1 MTVRILPSS
10 DEEAALWRTTLEVA
24 QLFRGWPWVI
34 IGAQAVMLLAHERG
48 RPAGRTTGDIDVVLD
63 IRVVVGGARAA
74 AGRLVEAGFEPS
86 AEHPHRFVRGTEQVD
101 LLAPDHLGPNAD
113 LTTVPPQT
121 TSEIP
126 GGTRAL
132 ATRHELEIDVVG
144 VGTGTVPAPS
154 LAGAL
159 VIKVRAW
166 QARRAARDLED
177 IVRLLD
183 LVTDAAAVRDELKVD
198 ERRRLGRI
206 AELQDERNSV
216 WRVARDPL
224 DVQAAFARLT
234 TSPANT
240 HDRAPSPPG

>member
-10 DEEAALWRTTLEVA
+10 DAEAGLWRTTLEVA

-63 IRVVVGGARAA
+63 IRVVVGGSRAA
-74 AGRLVEAGFEPS
+74 AGRLVDAGFLPS
-86 AEHPHRFVRGTEQVD
+86 PQHQHRFVRGTEQVD

-113 LTTVPPQT
+113 LTTIPPQS
-121 TSEIP
+121 TSEVP

-132 ATRHELEIDVVG
+132 ATRHEIEIDVIG
-144 VGTGTVPAPS
+144 VGTGTLPVPS

-183 LVTDAAAVRDELKVD
+183 LVTNAAAERDELKAD

-206 AELQDERNSV
+206 SELQDRRHLV

-224 DVQAAFARLT
+224 DAQAAFGRLT
-234 TSPANT
+234 I
-240 HDRAPSPPG
+240 